1 MPYFSQDLD
10 IEIDEFLDECTPS
23 EIKELIQELED
34 RGFAKPKS
42 YLDYETIDQD
52 WSDMLIKIMENKHQL
67 TVEDELIVQNIFKKL
82 I

>member
-34 RGFAKPKS
+34 RGFVKPDS
-42 YLDYETIDQD
+42 YVDSENINQD
-52 WSDMLIKIMENKHQL
+52 WSNMLIKIMENKHQL
-67 TVEDELIVQNIFKKL
+67 TGEDELIIQNIFKKL